1 MSISYRQSVFSTY
14 FSVFSFVSMTER
26 RNFNARYLTIRVF
39 FYLFYHIHNI
49 EMLLNIY
56 MTITLDYFFYSAST
70 IYTNKLKE
78 RQKLRTCLL
87 KQLNISQIGKI
98 N

>member
-1 MSISYRQSVFSTY
+1 MNISYRQSVFSTY

-56 MTITLDYFFYSAST
+56 MTITLDYFF
-70 IYTNKLKE
+70 LF
-78 RQKLRTCLL
+78 R
-87 KQLNISQIGKI
+87 LNNLYQQVKRKTKI
-98 N
+98 KNMFIETTQYIPNR